1 MIKDRMHAK
10 TKEDREMMY
19 KETRWV
25 ITCNSCSQ
33 KVTTDDGLKS
43 DVKKML
49 SGGGWLFEAND
60 AAYCPKCASKRLKEK
75 EKARKK

>member
-1 MIKDRMHAK
+1 MIKDLLH
-10 TKEDREMMY
+10 KEMKGDRDMMY

-25 ITCNSCSQ
+25 ITCNNCSQ

-49 SGGGWLFEAND
+49 TGGGWLFETND
-60 AAYCPKCASKRLKEK
+60 AAYCPKCAVKRLKEK
-75 EKARKK
+75 EKAKKK